1 MQAAV
6 RSRSYRIRRRVGNQ
20 TKGSDEWRIS
30 AGYPENGSGNIGR
43 ADDAQAAPVED
54 MGVPLGRSDVAMP
67 EQFLNRAD
75 IIAAFQK
82 VSGEAV
88 AIALTIWKKGEAFD
102 PKKLNMTT

>member
-1 MQAAV
+1 MSGV
-6 RSRSYRIRRRVGNQ
+6 SRRAIL
-20 TKGSDEWRIS
+20 KM
-30 AGYPENGSGNIGR
+30 GSGNIGR

-88 AIALTIWKKGEAFD
+88 AKDVGGSMFRDSGLLHSLFYCF
-102 PKKLNMTT
+102 LNDGFMDVVATL